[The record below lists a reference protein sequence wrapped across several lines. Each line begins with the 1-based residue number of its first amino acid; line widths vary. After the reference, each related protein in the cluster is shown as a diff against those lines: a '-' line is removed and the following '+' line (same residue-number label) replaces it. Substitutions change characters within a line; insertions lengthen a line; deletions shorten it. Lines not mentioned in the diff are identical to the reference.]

1 MEEHGVENA
10 QKSPYC
16 GLRIYWL
23 IFFFLV
29 GVCHS
34 KGLFLSA
41 RYPTD
46 MIAVLES
53 LRTIVEFCSQFCL
66 YYLAIVSLKK
76 LLV

>member
-34 KGLFLSA
+34 KAFSYPPGTQPTWLQFSSLFA
-41 RYPTD
+41 
-46 MIAVLES
+46 
-53 LRTIVEFCSQFCL
+53 Q
-66 YYLAIVSLKK
+66 
-76 LLV
+76 